1 MTEGS
6 TRRAQRRWSRRGTLL
21 VGGGPQQGQHH
32 GWEAASR
39 GCGAGCSFPCFVP
52 ALSCVKARRAGA
64 PSAPSLYNEA
74 APRDPL
80 LAAGRRDGRGKEG
93 RCPGSPSAE
102 MGVRAG
108 AVGAG

>member
-1 MTEGS
+1 MEPPWDPACGWGATAGAAP
-6 TRRAQRRWSRRGTLL
+6 RLGGQRAR
-21 VGGGPQQGQHH
+21 
-32 GWEAASR
+32 EAASR

-64 PSAPSLYNEA
+64 PSALSLYNEA
-74 APRDPL
+74 APHDPL